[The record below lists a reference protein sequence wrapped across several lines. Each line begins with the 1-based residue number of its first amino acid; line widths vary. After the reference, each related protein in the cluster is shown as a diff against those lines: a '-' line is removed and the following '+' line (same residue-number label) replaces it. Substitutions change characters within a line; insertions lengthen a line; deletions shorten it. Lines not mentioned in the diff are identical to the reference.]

1 MRAHGQTHAFSIAT
15 LRLHYLSGERPKSIR
30 WLLVLREHAALV
42 NRGPGSRRPALAA
55 TTPAWAR
62 AMRFVGTTSASG
74 ATSALE
80 TALENA
86 CRAPTA
92 QCASSTGA
100 ATVHSRRRRA
110 SCLDHA
116 DARDNVGTHNS
127 AQDISLRKVEKSA
140 PDHSSASESIAC
152 QAHSSDAG
160 GAISGAPVSANLGTQ
175 PYSAA
180 GRPTSRS
187 RGLRSCPPG
196 TPGALAPGARM
207 VRGARG
213 ARRAE
218 ARAIAAGAPRPRTA
232 LLCIAVWVR
241 RKGPGRPRQKLAAP

>member
-1 MRAHGQTHAFSIAT
+1 MRCARASERAHGQTHAFSIAT

-127 AQDISLRKVEKSA
+127 AQDISLRKVEKSVEKSA

-180 GRPTSRS
+180 GRPTSCRYGQTAPAYVALS
-187 RGLRSCPPG
+187 GFAILSPG
-196 TPGALAPGARM
+196 DAGGAGTGGAD
-207 VRGARG
+207 GT
-213 ARRAE
+213 RRAS
-218 ARAIAAGAPRPRTA
+218 
-232 LLCIAVWVR
+232 
-241 RKGPGRPRQKLAAP
+241 